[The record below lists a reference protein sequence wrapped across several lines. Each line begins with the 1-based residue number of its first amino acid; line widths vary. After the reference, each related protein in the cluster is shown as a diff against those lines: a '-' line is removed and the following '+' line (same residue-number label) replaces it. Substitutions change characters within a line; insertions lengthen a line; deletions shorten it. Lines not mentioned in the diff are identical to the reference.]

1 VLQVAYAGVTG
12 QVEAYKILATYYSAA
27 TSVVVSVPVEGIY
40 TSTQRSDLDSNTM
53 QSVVSLPAG
62 FLIGTIPAALANE
75 AKCGVRMRG
84 FIRGPMTG
92 ASVYTFTMA
101 LLVSVQ
107 RHIQSCVPF
116 YSIQVATD
124 RARAW
129 VDNVSATA

>member
-1 VLQVAYAGVTG
+1 MLQVAYAGVAG
-12 QVEAYKILATYYSAA
+12 PVEAYKILATYYSAA
-27 TSVVVSVPVEGIY
+27 SSVVVSVPIEGIY
-40 TSTQRSDLDSNTM
+40 SSTQRSDLDSNTM

-62 FLIGTIPAALANE
+62 FLIDMIPAALANG

-101 LLVSVQ
+101 LSVSVQ
-107 RHIQSCVPF
+107 CHTLTCAPF

-129 VDNVSATA
+129 VDNVSAIA